1 LFFLTIF
8 KFSDL
13 ISLIIPSFE
22 QNPLHGVKHLD
33 YHDWCKVAKLMSE
46 RKHLT
51 MEGIELIITIKAKM
65 NTGRKIT

>member
-1 LFFLTIF
+1 
-8 KFSDL
+8 
-13 ISLIIPSFE
+13 
-22 QNPLHGVKHLD
+22 
-33 YHDWCKVAKLMSE
+33 MSE